1 MSRERTT
8 ARIYIV
14 SEPAIYRDGLRMLL
28 DAEPD
33 FRVVGAA
40 ADCVQA
46 VKSVR
51 DCRPDILL
59 LDPATSTLP
68 SREVLDALARAC
80 PPARIIVL
88 VPALEQFE
96 IIDALRHGVSGV
108 VLKGV
113 TRDLLFRSIRVVVA
127 GQYWIGHETVADLVH
142 SLRVTAPSGA
152 TTSARKNFGLTPR
165 ELDMV
170 AALAAGC
177 VNKEIARRFAISE
190 KTVKYH
196 LTNIFGKLGLSN
208 RVELVLFALHHR
220 LVAPASAGPLNA
232 ARSSRTRS

>member
-1 MSRERTT
+1 MSRERPI
-8 ARIYIV
+8 ARIFIV
-14 SEPAIYRDGLRMLL
+14 SEPAIYRDGLRLLL
-28 DAEPD
+28 DAELD

-46 VKSVR
+46 VKLVR

-59 LDPATSTLP
+59 LDPATPTLP
-68 SREVLDALARAC
+68 SREVLGALARAC

-88 VPALEQFE
+88 VPVLEQFE
-96 IIDALRHGVSGV
+96 IIDALRHGVSGL
-108 VLKGV
+108 VLKDV

-127 GQYWIGHETVADLVH
+127 GQYWIGHETVADLVR

-220 LVAPASAGPLNA
+220 LVAPGGRSHPLPL
-232 ARSSRTRS
+232 AR